1 MINRMRH
8 RNNFGAYT
16 ETKERNMTSTLLS
29 YRPIIRTLSDYIP
42 TIRAAMRVSKG
53 WGSIHSDEL
62 PGAIQ
67 SEEQSKCAYPRFNM
81 DKSAQTRVEGEGARD

>member
-1 MINRMRH
+1 
-8 RNNFGAYT
+8 
-16 ETKERNMTSTLLS
+16 MTSTLLS

-42 TIRAAMRVSKG
+42 TMRVSKG